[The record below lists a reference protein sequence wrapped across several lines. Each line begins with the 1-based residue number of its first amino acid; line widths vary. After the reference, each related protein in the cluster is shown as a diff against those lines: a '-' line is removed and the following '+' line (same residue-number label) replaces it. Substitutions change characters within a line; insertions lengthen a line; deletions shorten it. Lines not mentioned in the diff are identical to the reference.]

1 MNTYM
6 GDDNI
11 TAEITDNLEGIV
23 LTKEGKEDQKEILF
37 VTNDE
42 MAEVLDELVRFNI
55 LQVLRKGIEDTLTT
69 KIIDEETGDTIIR
82 LKIVKRNALSV
93 VEIVKKS
100 PDCCTDG
107 EEVTKNQVYHH
118 LPILVKYGYVIKYGT
133 VTTGKRTTDYYRRTA
148 KGFMLTKGAW
158 GAEEKRV
165 REKLEGYTDK
175 MLETFN
181 LVLSKE
187 KREELIRLSV
197 KRTQMQHEWRTKIAE
212 MVSLDVANKEIL
224 SMYEM
229 LLDYYSI
236 GSKEY
241 MDTINKIR
249 DILFPEE

>member
-1 MNTYM
+1 M

-23 LTKEGKEDQKEILF
+23 LTKESKKDQKEILF

-93 VEIVKKS
+93 VEIVKQS
-100 PDCCTDG
+100 PDCCVDG

>member
-1 MNTYM
+1 M
-6 GDDNI
+6 
-11 TAEITDNLEGIV
+11 
-23 LTKEGKEDQKEILF
+23 
-37 VTNDE
+37 TNDG

-100 PDCCTDG
+100 PECCSDG

-158 GAEEKRV
+158 GTEKKRI
-165 REKLEGYTDK
+165 REKLEGFTDK

-181 LVLSKE
+181 LDLSKE
-187 KREELIRLSV
+187 KRAELIDLSV
-197 KRTQMQHEWRTKIAE
+197 KRTQLQHEWRTKIAE

-224 SMYEM
+224 NMYEM
-229 LLDYYSI
+229 LLDYYSV

-241 MDTINKIR
+241 MDTIYKIR
-249 DILFPEE
+249 NILFPEE